1 MLSRLRVSSAFRS
14 SQFGFTQQIAAIRWA
29 STTGLRKGL
38 DDILASNGSEQ
49 NPKPFIIAYGDHAF
63 QVNNVLVR
71 QSVILLPNSFLL
83 WNARTFDDITLKSLA
98 VFPLLYPTLEVLFI
112 GCGETFPSQLPA
124 EITTF
129 FRKKGIVV
137 EATSTMNAASTFN
150 LLSAEGRNV
159 AAALLTLQPKGGDFV
174 DLK

>member
-1 MLSRLRVSSAFRS
+1 MINSTVRGVRRVVLSTIVVANATSRRTFS
-14 SQFGFTQQIAAIRWA
+14 
-29 STTGLRKGL
+29 TGLRKGL
-38 DDILASNGSEQ
+38 DDILATNGAEQ
-49 NPKPFIIAYGDHAF
+49 NPKPYIISYGDHAF

-83 WNARTFDDITLKSLA
+83 WNARSFEDITIKSLA
-98 VFPLLYPTLEVLFI
+98 LFPLLYPTLEVLFI
-112 GCGETFPSQLPA
+112 GCGENFPTQLPA
-124 EITTF
+124 EITTY
-129 FRKKGIVV
+129 FRKRGIVV

-159 AAALLTLQPKGGDFV
+159 AAALLTLQPKGAGDFG